1 MKGEKPNMGRGD
13 GKGKQ
18 DVQKLK
24 NIKRRGWN
32 QREGL
37 IKCGTNLHK

>member
-13 GKGKQ
+13 GKRKQ

-24 NIKRRGWN
+24 TVKRRGWK
-32 QREGL
+32 QD
-37 IKCGTNLHK
+37 KA